1 MHQPHNTFHTK
12 FSHIDQGVIIM
23 LHLHIHPE
31 NPQAR
36 LITQAVERIRSG
48 DVVVYPTDAAYAIGC
63 QIGNKSA
70 MERIAQIRNLGA
82 KHQYAIMCC
91 DLSDIA
97 TYAKV
102 DNAMYRLLKA
112 NTPAVTTFI
121 LPATSE
127 VPKRLMHP
135 KKKTI
140 GLRIPSNPVAQALL
154 KELGEPLLTSTLIL
168 PDQKDPL
175 DDPYDIENQ
184 LAKRID
190 VFIDS
195 GFGTLSTTSIVD
207 LSGENPVVVR
217 RGVGDV
223 SAFE

>member
-1 MHQPHNTFHTK
+1 
-12 FSHIDQGVIIM
+12 M

-36 LITQAVERIRSG
+36 LITQAVERIRAG

-63 QIGNKSA
+63 QIVNKSA
-70 MERIAQIRNLGA
+70 MERIAQIRGLGP

-112 NTPAVTTFI
+112 NTPAITTFI

-154 KELGEPLLTSTLIL
+154 QELGEPLLTSTLIL

-184 LAKRID
+184 LGKRID

-207 LSGENPVVVR
+207 LSGENPEIIR

>member
-1 MHQPHNTFHTK
+1 
-12 FSHIDQGVIIM
+12 M

-36 LITQAVERIRSG
+36 LITQAVERIRAG

-70 MERIAQIRNLGA
+70 MERIAQIRGLGP

-112 NTPAVTTFI
+112 NTPAITTFI

-154 KELGEPLLTSTLIL
+154 QELGEPLLTSTLIL

-175 DDPYDIENQ
+175 DVPYDIENQ

>member
-1 MHQPHNTFHTK
+1 M
-12 FSHIDQGVIIM
+12 M
-23 LHLHIHPE
+23 HLHVHPE
-31 NPQAR
+31 NPQQR
-36 LITQAVERIRSG
+36 LISQAVERIRTG

-63 QIGNKSA
+63 QIGNKNA
-70 MERIAQIRNLGA
+70 MERIAQIRGLGP

-102 DNAMYRLLKA
+102 DNATYRLLKA
-112 NTPAVTTFI
+112 NTPAITTFI

-127 VPKRLMHP
+127 VPRRLMHP

-140 GLRIPSNPVAQALL
+140 GLRIPSNPICQALL
-154 KELGEPLLTSTLIL
+154 QELGEPLLTSTLIL
-168 PDQKDPL
+168 PGQEDPL

-184 LAKRID
+184 LDKRID
-190 VFIDS
+190 VFIDG
-195 GFGTLSTTSIVD
+195 GFGTLTSTSIVD
-207 LSGENPVVVR
+207 LSGEHPEIIR
-217 RGVGDV
+217 RGIGDV

>member
-1 MHQPHNTFHTK
+1 
-12 FSHIDQGVIIM
+12 M

-36 LITQAVERIRSG
+36 LITQAVERIRAG

-63 QIGNKSA
+63 QIGNKNA
-70 MERIAQIRNLGA
+70 MERIAQIRGLGP

-102 DNAMYRLLKA
+102 DNAMYRLLKN

-154 KELGEPLLTSTLIL
+154 QELGAPLLTSTLIL

-184 LAKRID
+184 LGKRID

-207 LSGENPVVVR
+207 LSGENPEIIR

-223 SAFE
+223 SAFV

>member
-1 MHQPHNTFHTK
+1 
-12 FSHIDQGVIIM
+12 M

-31 NPQAR
+31 NPQTR
-36 LITQAVERIRSG
+36 LITQAVERIRAG

-70 MERIAQIRNLGA
+70 MERIAQIRGLGP

-102 DNAMYRLLKA
+102 DNAMYRLLKN

-154 KELGEPLLTSTLIL
+154 QELGEPLLTSTLIL

-184 LAKRID
+184 LGKRID

-207 LSGENPVVVR
+207 LSGENPEIIR

-223 SAFE
+223 SAFG

>member
-1 MHQPHNTFHTK
+1 
-12 FSHIDQGVIIM
+12 M
-23 LHLHIHPE
+23 LHLRIHPE
-31 NPQAR
+31 NPQSR
-36 LITQAVERIRSG
+36 LITQAVERIRAG

-63 QIGNKSA
+63 QIGNKTA
-70 MERIAQIRNLGA
+70 MERIAQIRDLGA
-82 KHQYAIMCC
+82 KHQYAILCC

-102 DNAMYRLLKA
+102 DNAMYRLLKN

-127 VPKRLMHP
+127 LPKRLMHP
-135 KKKTI
+135 KRKTI
-140 GLRIPSNPVAQALL
+140 GLRIPSNPICQMLL

-168 PDQKDPL
+168 PGQTEPL
-175 DDPYDIENQ
+175 DDPYEIE
-184 LAKRID
+184 LAIGKRID
-190 VFIDS
+190 VLLD
-195 GFGTLSTTSIVD
+195 GGLGTLSTTSIVD
-207 LSGENPVVVR
+207 LSGDYPDIIR

>member
-1 MHQPHNTFHTK
+1 
-12 FSHIDQGVIIM
+12 M

-36 LITQAVERIRSG
+36 LITQAVERIRAG
-48 DVVVYPTDAAYAIGC
+48 EVVVYPTDAAYAIGC

-70 MERIAQIRNLGA
+70 MERIAQIRGLGQ

-102 DNAMYRLLKA
+102 DNAMYRLLKN
-112 NTPAVTTFI
+112 NTPAITTFI

-140 GLRIPSNPVAQALL
+140 GLRIPTNPICQALL
-154 KELGEPLLTSTLIL
+154 QELGEPILTSTLIL
-168 PDQKDPL
+168 PGQEDPL

-184 LAKRID
+184 LSKRID
-190 VFIDS
+190 AFIDG
-195 GFGTLSTTSIVD
+195 GFGTLTTTSIVD
-207 LSGENPVVVR
+207 LSGDHPEVVR
-217 RGVGDV
+217 QGAGDV

>member
-1 MHQPHNTFHTK
+1 
-12 FSHIDQGVIIM
+12 M

-36 LITQAVERIRSG
+36 LITQAVERIRAG

-63 QIGNKSA
+63 QIVNKSA
-70 MERIAQIRNLGA
+70 MERIAQIRGLGP

-112 NTPAVTTFI
+112 NTPAITTFI

-154 KELGEPLLTSTLIL
+154 QELGEPLLTSTLIL

-184 LAKRID
+184 LGKRID

-207 LSGENPVVVR
+207 LSGENPVIVR
-217 RGVGDV
+217 RGDGDV

>member
-1 MHQPHNTFHTK
+1 
-12 FSHIDQGVIIM
+12 M

-36 LITQAVERIRSG
+36 LITQAVDRIRAG

-63 QIGNKSA
+63 QIGNKNA
-70 MERIAQIRNLGA
+70 MERIAQIRGLGP

-102 DNAMYRLLKA
+102 DNAMYRLLKN

-140 GLRIPSNPVAQALL
+140 GLRIPSNPIAQALL
-154 KELGEPLLTSTLIL
+154 QELGEPLLTSTLIL

-184 LAKRID
+184 LGKRID
-190 VFIDS
+190 VFIDG

-207 LSGENPVVVR
+207 LSGENPEIVR
-217 RGVGDV
+217 RGIGDV

>member
-1 MHQPHNTFHTK
+1 
-12 FSHIDQGVIIM
+12 M
-23 LHLHIHPE
+23 LHLRVHPD

-36 LITQAVERIRSG
+36 LISQAVEGIRAG

-63 QIGNKSA
+63 QIGNKHA
-70 MERIAQIRNLGA
+70 MERIAQIRGLGP
-82 KHQYAIMCC
+82 KHQYAIICC
-91 DLSDIA
+91 DLSDLA

-102 DNAMYRLLKA
+102 DNAVYRLLKN

-140 GLRIPSNPVAQALL
+140 GLRIPTNPVCQMLL
-154 KELGEPLLTSTLIL
+154 QELGEPLLTSTLIL
-168 PDQKDPL
+168 PDQTDPL
-175 DDPYDIENQ
+175 DDPYDIEMQ
-184 LAKRID
+184 LGKRID

-195 GFGTLSTTSIVD
+195 GLGTLSTTSIVD
-207 LSGENPVVVR
+207 LSGDQPEVIR

>member
-1 MHQPHNTFHTK
+1 M
-12 FSHIDQGVIIM
+12 M
-23 LHLHIHPE
+23 HLHVHPE
-31 NPQAR
+31 NPQQR
-36 LITQAVERIRSG
+36 LISQAVERIRAG

-70 MERIAQIRNLGA
+70 MERIAQIRGLGP

-102 DNAMYRLLKA
+102 DNATYRLLKA
-112 NTPAVTTFI
+112 YTPAITTFI

-127 VPKRLMHP
+127 VPRRLMHP

-140 GLRIPSNPVAQALL
+140 GLRIPSNPICQALL
-154 KELGEPLLTSTLIL
+154 QELGEPLLTSTLIL
-168 PDQKDPL
+168 PGQEDPL

-184 LAKRID
+184 LDKRID
-190 VFIDS
+190 VFIDG
-195 GFGTLSTTSIVD
+195 GFGTLTSTSIVD
-207 LSGENPVVVR
+207 LSGEHPEIIR

>member
-1 MHQPHNTFHTK
+1 
-12 FSHIDQGVIIM
+12 M

-36 LITQAVERIRSG
+36 LITQAVERIRAG
-48 DVVVYPTDAAYAIGC
+48 EVVVYPTDAAYAIGC
-63 QIGNKSA
+63 QIGNKNA
-70 MERIAQIRNLGA
+70 MERIAQIRGLGP

-102 DNAMYRLLKA
+102 DNAMYRLLKN
-112 NTPAVTTFI
+112 NTPAITTFI

-140 GLRIPSNPVAQALL
+140 GLRIPTNPICQALL
-154 KELGEPLLTSTLIL
+154 QELGEPILTSTLIL
-168 PDQKDPL
+168 PGQEDPL

-184 LAKRID
+184 LSKRID
-190 VFIDS
+190 VFIDG
-195 GFGTLSTTSIVD
+195 GFGTLTTTSIVD
-207 LSGENPVVVR
+207 LSGDHPEVVR
-217 RGVGDV
+217 QGAGDV
-223 SAFE
+223 SEFE

>member
-1 MHQPHNTFHTK
+1 
-12 FSHIDQGVIIM
+12 M
-23 LHLHIHPE
+23 LHLHVHPE
-31 NPQAR
+31 NPQQR
-36 LITQAVERIRSG
+36 LIEQAVERIRAG

-63 QIGNKSA
+63 QIGNKNA
-70 MERIAQIRNLGA
+70 MERIAQIRGLGP

-112 NTPAVTTFI
+112 NTPAITTFI

-127 VPKRLMHP
+127 VPRRLMHP

-140 GLRIPSNPVAQALL
+140 GLRIPSNPICQALL

-168 PDQKDPL
+168 PGQEDPL

-190 VFIDS
+190 VFIDG
-195 GFGTLSTTSIVD
+195 GFGTLTTTSIVD
-207 LSGENPVVVR
+207 LSGEHPEIIR

>member
-1 MHQPHNTFHTK
+1 
-12 FSHIDQGVIIM
+12 M

-36 LITQAVERIRSG
+36 LITQAVERIRAG

-70 MERIAQIRNLGA
+70 MERIAQIRGLGP

-112 NTPAVTTFI
+112 NTPAITTFI

-140 GLRIPSNPVAQALL
+140 GLRIPGNPVAQALL

-184 LAKRID
+184 LGKRID

-207 LSGENPVVVR
+207 LSGENPEIIR

>member
-1 MHQPHNTFHTK
+1 
-12 FSHIDQGVIIM
+12 M

-36 LITQAVERIRSG
+36 LITQAVERIRAG

-63 QIGNKSA
+63 QIGNKNA
-70 MERIAQIRNLGA
+70 MERIAQIRGLGP

-102 DNAMYRLLKA
+102 DNAMYRLLKN

-140 GLRIPSNPVAQALL
+140 GLRIPSNPIAQALL

-168 PDQKDPL
+168 PDQTEPL

-184 LAKRID
+184 LGKRID
-190 VFIDS
+190 VFIDG

-207 LSGENPVVVR
+207 LSGENPEIVR

>member
-1 MHQPHNTFHTK
+1 
-12 FSHIDQGVIIM
+12 M
-23 LHLHIHPE
+23 LHLHVHPE
-31 NPQAR
+31 NPQQR
-36 LITQAVERIRSG
+36 LIEQAVERIRAG

-63 QIGNKSA
+63 QIGNKNA
-70 MERIAQIRNLGA
+70 MERIAQIRGLGP

-102 DNAMYRLLKA
+102 DNATYRLLKA
-112 NTPAVTTFI
+112 NTPAITTFI

-127 VPKRLMHP
+127 VPRRLMHP

-140 GLRIPSNPVAQALL
+140 GLRIPINPICQALL

-168 PDQKDPL
+168 PGQEDPL

-190 VFIDS
+190 VFIDG
-195 GFGTLSTTSIVD
+195 GFGTLTTTSIVD
-207 LSGENPVVVR
+207 LSGEHPEIIR

>member
-1 MHQPHNTFHTK
+1 
-12 FSHIDQGVIIM
+12 M

-36 LITQAVERIRSG
+36 LITQAVERIRAG

-70 MERIAQIRNLGA
+70 MERIAQIRGLGP

-112 NTPAVTTFI
+112 NTPAITTFI

-154 KELGEPLLTSTLIL
+154 QELGEPLLTSTLIL

-184 LAKRID
+184 LGKRID

-207 LSGENPVVVR
+207 LSGENPVIVR

>member
-1 MHQPHNTFHTK
+1 
-12 FSHIDQGVIIM
+12 M
-23 LHLHIHPE
+23 LHLRVHPE
-31 NPQAR
+31 NPQPR
-36 LITQAVERIRSG
+36 LISQAVERIRAG

-63 QIGNKSA
+63 QIGNKNT
-70 MERIAQIRNLGA
+70 MERISQIRGLGA
-82 KHQYAIMCC
+82 KHQYAIICA

-102 DNAMYRLLKA
+102 DNAMYRLLKN

-127 VPKRLMHP
+127 VPRRLMHP
-135 KKKTI
+135 NKKTI
-140 GLRIPSNPVAQALL
+140 GLRIPSNPICRMLL

-168 PDQKDPL
+168 PGQEDPL
-175 DDPYDIENQ
+175 DDPYEIDLQ
-184 LAKRID
+184 LNKRID
-190 VFIDS
+190 VLID
-195 GFGTLSTTSIVD
+195 GGLGTLSTTSIVD
-207 LSGENPVVVR
+207 LSGDHPKIVR

>member
-1 MHQPHNTFHTK
+1 
-12 FSHIDQGVIIM
+12 M
-23 LHLHIHPE
+23 LHLRVHPE
-31 NPQAR
+31 NPQPR
-36 LITQAVERIRSG
+36 LISQAVERIRAG

-63 QIGNKSA
+63 QIGNKNA
-70 MERIAQIRNLGA
+70 MERISQIRGLGA
-82 KHQYAIMCC
+82 KHQYAIICA

-102 DNAMYRLLKA
+102 DNAMYRLLKN

-127 VPKRLMHP
+127 VPRRLMHP
-135 KKKTI
+135 NKKTI
-140 GLRIPSNPVAQALL
+140 GLRIPSNPICRMLL

-168 PDQKDPL
+168 PGQEDPL
-175 DDPYDIENQ
+175 DDPYEIDLQ
-184 LAKRID
+184 LNKRID
-190 VFIDS
+190 VLID
-195 GFGTLSTTSIVD
+195 GGVGTLSTTSIID
-207 LSGENPVVVR
+207 LSGANPQTVR

>member
-1 MHQPHNTFHTK
+1 
-12 FSHIDQGVIIM
+12 M

-36 LITQAVERIRSG
+36 LITQAVERIRAG

-70 MERIAQIRNLGA
+70 MERIAQIRGLGP

-102 DNAMYRLLKA
+102 DNAMYRLLKN

-168 PDQKDPL
+168 PNQKDPL

-184 LAKRID
+184 LGKRID

-207 LSGENPVVVR
+207 LSGENPEVVR

>member
-1 MHQPHNTFHTK
+1 
-12 FSHIDQGVIIM
+12 M
-23 LHLHIHPE
+23 LHLRVHPE
-31 NPQAR
+31 NPQPR
-36 LITQAVERIRSG
+36 LISQAVERIRAG

-63 QIGNKSA
+63 QIGNKNA
-70 MERIAQIRNLGA
+70 MERISQIRGLGA
-82 KHQYAIMCC
+82 KHQYAIICA

-102 DNAMYRLLKA
+102 DNAMYRLLKN

-127 VPKRLMHP
+127 VPRRLMHP
-135 KKKTI
+135 NKKTI
-140 GLRIPSNPVAQALL
+140 GLRIPSNPICRMLL

-168 PDQKDPL
+168 PGQEDPL
-175 DDPYDIENQ
+175 DDPYEIDLQ
-184 LAKRID
+184 LNKRID
-190 VFIDS
+190 VLID
-195 GFGTLSTTSIVD
+195 GGLGTLSTTSIVD
-207 LSGENPVVVR
+207 LSGDNPKIVR

>member
-1 MHQPHNTFHTK
+1 
-12 FSHIDQGVIIM
+12 M
-23 LHLHIHPE
+23 LHLRVHPE
-31 NPQAR
+31 NPQPR
-36 LITQAVERIRSG
+36 LISQAVERIRAG

-63 QIGNKSA
+63 QIGNKTA
-70 MERIAQIRNLGA
+70 MERISQIRGLGA
-82 KHQYAIMCC
+82 KHQYAIICA

-102 DNAMYRLLKA
+102 DNAMYRLLKN

-127 VPKRLMHP
+127 VPRRLMHP
-135 KKKTI
+135 NKKTI
-140 GLRIPSNPVAQALL
+140 GLRIPSNPICRMLL

-168 PDQKDPL
+168 PGQEDPL
-175 DDPYDIENQ
+175 DDPYEIDLQ
-184 LAKRID
+184 LNKRIY
-190 VFIDS
+190 VLID
-195 GFGTLSTTSIVD
+195 GGLGTLSTTSIVD
-207 LSGENPVVVR
+207 LSGDHPKIVR

>member
-1 MHQPHNTFHTK
+1 
-12 FSHIDQGVIIM
+12 M

-140 GLRIPSNPVAQALL
+140 GLRIPENKVALALL
-154 KELGEPLLTSTLIL
+154 EELGEPLMSVTLIM
-168 PDQKDPL
+168 PGD
-175 DDPYDIENQ
+175 DDPMTDPYEMRQ
-184 LAKRID
+184 LLEHQVDLIID
-190 VFIDS
+190 G
-195 GFGTLSTTSIVD
+195 GFGGVEAST
-207 LSGENPVVVR
+207 VVSLLEDEPEVIR
-217 RGVGDV
+217 IGCGDPAPF
-223 SAFE
+223 SAG

>member
-1 MHQPHNTFHTK
+1 
-12 FSHIDQGVIIM
+12 M
-23 LHLHIHPE
+23 LHLHVHPE
-31 NPQAR
+31 NPQQR
-36 LITQAVERIRSG
+36 LIDQAVERIRAG

-63 QIGNKSA
+63 QIGNKNA
-70 MERIAQIRNLGA
+70 MERIAQIRDLGP

-102 DNAMYRLLKA
+102 DNATYRLLKA
-112 NTPAVTTFI
+112 NTPAITTFI

-127 VPKRLMHP
+127 VPRRLMHP

-140 GLRIPSNPVAQALL
+140 GLRIPSNPICQALL

-168 PDQKDPL
+168 PGQEDPL
-175 DDPYDIENQ
+175 DDPYDTESQ
-184 LAKRID
+184 LSKRID
-190 VFIDS
+190 VFIDG
-195 GFGTLSTTSIVD
+195 GFGTLTTTSIVD
-207 LSGENPVVVR
+207 LSGEHPEIIR
-217 RGVGDV
+217 HGAGDV

>member
-1 MHQPHNTFHTK
+1 
-12 FSHIDQGVIIM
+12 M

-36 LITQAVERIRSG
+36 LITQAVDRIRAG

-63 QIGNKSA
+63 QIGNKNA
-70 MERIAQIRNLGA
+70 MERIALIRGLGP

-102 DNAMYRLLKA
+102 DNAMYRLLKN

-140 GLRIPSNPVAQALL
+140 GLRIPSNPIAQALL

-168 PDQKDPL
+168 PDQTEPL

-184 LAKRID
+184 LGKRID
-190 VFIDS
+190 VFIDG

-207 LSGENPVVVR
+207 LSGENPEIVR

>member
-1 MHQPHNTFHTK
+1 
-12 FSHIDQGVIIM
+12 M

-36 LITQAVERIRSG
+36 LITQAVDRIRAG

-63 QIGNKSA
+63 QIGNKNA
-70 MERIAQIRNLGA
+70 MERIAQIRGLGP

-102 DNAMYRLLKA
+102 DNAMYRLLKN

-140 GLRIPSNPVAQALL
+140 GLRIPSNPIAQALL
-154 KELGEPLLTSTLIL
+154 QELGEPLLTSTLIL

-184 LAKRID
+184 LGKRID
-190 VFIDS
+190 VFIDG

-207 LSGENPVVVR
+207 LSGENPEVVR